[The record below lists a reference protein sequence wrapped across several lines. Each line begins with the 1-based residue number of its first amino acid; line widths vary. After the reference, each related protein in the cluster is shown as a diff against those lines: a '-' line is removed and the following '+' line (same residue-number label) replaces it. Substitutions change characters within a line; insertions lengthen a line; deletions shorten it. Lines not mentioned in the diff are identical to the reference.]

1 MVTMKDI
8 INLKRKIGRCRN
20 KKTLERYGLQ
30 LDAWIVELQN
40 SIDMNQAIL
49 NGLITKPYFRHSYS
63 YDQFDER
70 LRARPIPKR
79 GHSNI

>member
-30 LDAWIVELQN
+30 LDQWIVELQN
-40 SIDMNQAIL
+40 SIDRNQDIL
-49 NGLITKPYFRHSYS
+49 ESLQPKGYFRHSYS
-63 YDQFDER
+63 YDQFENGLLQR
-70 LRARPIPKR
+70 R
-79 GHSNI
+79 GHRKYLRG